1 MARIGWFAGL
11 WAIGS
16 RQYSANGSKNVL
28 MKFSEVIGQ
37 EEAKHRLLQMVAE
50 ERLPHA
56 MMFCGPMGCGK
67 MAMAMAFA
75 SYLLG
80 ESDENGHSILT
91 DDMKIRNSEAMLKHW
106 EHPDLYFSY
115 PVIRPSG
122 TSSEHKMVSDDF
134 AKEWRELIT
143 ESAYFSMDEW
153 LDKMDAANQQ
163 AIIGAGESD
172 ELLRKLSLKSYQGG
186 YKVCIV
192 WLPER
197 MNQECANKLLKL
209 LEEPPQQ
216 TVFIMVCEE
225 PDQIIDTIRSRVQ
238 RIDMRRLSMEAIRQA
253 LMDRR
258 GLEEEVARR
267 IARLADGNW
276 LKALAA
282 LEAGSENRQF
292 LDMFIMLMRLAYQRD
307 IKSLKK
313 WSEVVAAYGR
323 EKQRRMLA
331 YFSSMVR
338 ENFMY
343 NFKLP
348 ELNYMTMEEE
358 NFSKNFARFINEAN
372 VVEISELLQK
382 SRRDI
387 GQNANA
393 KIVFFDLALQIIVL
407 LIKK

>member
-1 MARIGWFAGL
+1 
-11 WAIGS
+11 
-16 RQYSANGSKNVL
+16 

>member
-1 MARIGWFAGL
+1 
-11 WAIGS
+11 
-16 RQYSANGSKNVL
+16 

-238 RIDMRRLSMEAIRQA
+238 RIDMRRLSMESIRQA

-276 LKALAA
+276 LKALAS